1 MSKQNKAE
9 KNLAYKEKE
18 KMNMRKMNLREFA
31 EVVAALVNKNGIVCF
46 VDNHGDDGQIVLTC
60 QNGPTTIKSELN
72 SLWQAYNEDS
82 VDINHIAQAVTQAFT
97 EVMKNGSRTVANAA
111 TKKQPTMSS
120 VMPKTA
126 PQPKPQPQPQANTE
140 PEPQSLADLVNA
152 LFNNNEQKQP
162 KQQTAK
168 TGGSFAYVLKK
179 KEPAAPVNNGMSRE
193 YDPIEDVP
201 EDQREL
207 FNQALESLAKQ
218 FGIEGGMRKRMPM
231 RKEERNEKEEV
242 KNNILNNVLPLLIP
256 RIPRGVAEDCSDAV
270 GRDIFDMS
278 VVYYIDNDFI
288 KRTNLPADGTAVLSR
303 KVISDLDMS
312 EEELYEA
319 AVKNLT
325 KRVIIA
331 DGKDLV
337 SGKFPVRILSLSIDN
352 IEHGAAAILGN
363 NILHGIAEV
372 LKEDALIVA
381 PVLDSMSLIFPASK
395 VSAGDVEE
403 ANKNVLSNIDG
414 NILTD
419 EVYVYSKDD
428 DCLVAPAYKL

>member
-1 MSKQNKAE
+1 MGNK
-9 KNLAYKEKE
+9 LS
-18 KMNMRKMNLREFA
+18 LREFA
-31 EVVAALVNKNGIVCF
+31 EVVAALVNKNGVVCF

-60 QNGPTTIKSELN
+60 QNGPVTIKSELN
-72 SLWQAYNEDS
+72 TLWQTYNEGS
-82 VDINHIAQAVTQAFT
+82 ADINYIAQAVTQAFT
-97 EVMKNGSRTVANAA
+97 EIMKNGSQAVANAA

-120 VMPKTA
+120 VMPKTV

-140 PEPQSLADLVNA
+140 PEPQSIADLVNA
-152 LFNNNEQKQP
+152 LFNNKQKSP
-162 KQQTAK
+162 KPQTAK
-168 TGGSFAYVLKK
+168 VESNLADVLKK
-179 KEPAAPVNNGMSRE
+179 KKAAAPVNNGMSRE

-218 FGIEGGMRKRMPM
+218 FGIEGGMKKRMPM
-231 RKEERNEKEEV
+231 GKAERNEKEEV
-242 KNNILNNVLPLLIP
+242 KNSILNNVLPLLIP
-256 RIPRGVAEDCSDAV
+256 RIPRDVAEDCSDAV
-270 GRDIFDMS
+270 ERDIFDMS

-303 KVISDLDMS
+303 RVISDLNMS
-312 EEELYEA
+312 EEELYKA
-319 AVKNLT
+319 AIENLT
-325 KRVIIA
+325 RKVIIA

-337 SGKFPVRILSLSIDN
+337 SEKFPVRILALSIDN

-363 NILHGIAEV
+363 NILYGIAEV

-403 ANKNVLSNIDG
+403 ANKNVLSGIDE

-419 EVYVYSKDD
+419 EVYVYSKADN
-428 DCLVAPAYKL
+428 CLVAPAYNI

>member
-1 MSKQNKAE
+1 
-9 KNLAYKEKE
+9 
-18 KMNMRKMNLREFA
+18 MRKMNLREFA
-31 EVVAALVNKNGIVCF
+31 EVIATLVNKNGVVCF

-60 QNGPTTIKSELN
+60 QNGPATIKSELN
-72 SLWQAYNEDS
+72 TLWQAYNEGAI
-82 VDINHIAQAVTQAFT
+82 DINYIAQAVTQAFT
-97 EVMKNGSRTVANAA
+97 EVMKSGNQAVPNAA
-111 TKKQPTMSS
+111 VQKKPAMSS

-152 LFNNNEQKQP
+152 LFNSEQKQP

-168 TGGSFAYVLKK
+168 TEGSFADVLKK

-303 KVISDLDMS
+303 RVISDLDMT
-312 EEELYEA
+312 EEEIYDA
-319 AVKNLT
+319 AIENLT
-325 KRVIIA
+325 RKVTIA
-331 DGKDLV
+331 DSKDIV
-337 SGKFPVRILSLSIDN
+337 SDKFPVRILALSIDS

-363 NILHGIAEV
+363 NILYGIADA
-372 LKEDALIVA
+372 LKEEALIVA

-395 VSAGDVEE
+395 VSAGDVED
-403 ANKNVLSNIDG
+403 ANRNVLSGING

-419 EVYVYSKDD
+419 EVYLYSKNDN
-428 DCLVAPAYKL
+428 CLVAPAYKL

>member
-1 MSKQNKAE
+1 
-9 KNLAYKEKE
+9 
-18 KMNMRKMNLREFA
+18 MRKMNLREFA

-168 TGGSFAYVLKK
+168 TGGSFADVLKK

-242 KNNILNNVLPLLIP
+242 KNNILNNVPPLLIP

>member
-1 MSKQNKAE
+1 
-9 KNLAYKEKE
+9 
-18 KMNMRKMNLREFA
+18 MRKMNLREFA

-168 TGGSFAYVLKK
+168 TGGSFADVLKK

-419 EVYVYSKDD
+419 EVYVYSNDD

>member
-1 MSKQNKAE
+1 
-9 KNLAYKEKE
+9 
-18 KMNMRKMNLREFA
+18 MRKMNLREFA
-31 EVVAALVNKNGIVCF
+31 EVIAALVNKNGVVCF

-60 QNGPTTIKSELN
+60 QNGPATIKSELN
-72 SLWQAYNEDS
+72 TLWQAYNEGS

-97 EVMKNGSRTVANAA
+97 EVMKSGNQAVPNAA
-111 TKKQPTMSS
+111 VQKQPAMSS

-140 PEPQSLADLVNA
+140 PE
-152 LFNNNEQKQP
+152 
-162 KQQTAK
+162 
-168 TGGSFAYVLKK
+168 
-179 KEPAAPVNNGMSRE
+179 APVNNGMSRE
-193 YDPIEDVP
+193 YDPLEDVP

-207 FNQALESLAKQ
+207 FNQALENLAKQ

-231 RKEERNEKEEV
+231 GKEERNEKEEV

-278 VVYYIDNDFI
+278 VVYYMDNDFI
-288 KRTNLPADGTAVLSR
+288 KKTNLPADGTAVLSR

-312 EEELYEA
+312 EEEIYEA
-319 AVKNLT
+319 AIKNLT
-325 KRVIIA
+325 KKVIIA

-337 SGKFPVRILSLSIDN
+337 SEKFPVRILALSIDN

-363 NILHGIAEV
+363 NILYGIVDA
-372 LKEDALIVA
+372 LKEEALIVA

-395 VSAGDVEE
+395 VSAGDVED
-403 ANKNVLSNIDG
+403 ANRNVLSGING

-419 EVYVYSKDD
+419 EVYLYSKNDN
-428 DCLVAPAYKL
+428 CLVAPAYKL

>member
-18 KMNMRKMNLREFA
+18 KMNMKKMSLREFA
-31 EVVAALVNKNGIVCF
+31 EVVAALVNRNGVVCF

-60 QNGPTTIKSELN
+60 QNGPVTIKSELN
-72 SLWQAYNEDS
+72 TLWQTYNEGS
-82 VDINHIAQAVTQAFT
+82 VDISYIAQAVTQAFT
-97 EVMKNGSRTVANAA
+97 EVMKNGSRAVANAA
-111 TKKQPTMSS
+111 VQKQPAMSS

-126 PQPKPQPQPQANTE
+126 PQPKPQPQANTE

-168 TGGSFAYVLKK
+168 TEGSFTDVLKK
-179 KEPAAPVNNGMSRE
+179 KESAAPVNNGMSRE
-193 YDPIEDVP
+193 YDPLEDVP

-218 FGIEGGMRKRMPM
+218 FGIEGGMRKRTPM
-231 RKEERNEKEEV
+231 RKEERSEKEEV

-256 RIPRGVAEDCSDAV
+256 RIPRDVAEDCSDAV
-270 GRDIFDMS
+270 VRDIFDMS
-278 VVYYIDNDFI
+278 VVYYMDNDFI

-325 KRVIIA
+325 KKVIIA

-403 ANKNVLSNIDG
+403 ANRNVLSNIDG
-414 NILTD
+414 NVLTD

-428 DCLVAPAYKL
+428 NCLVAPAYKL

>member
-1 MSKQNKAE
+1 M
-9 KNLAYKEKE
+9 
-18 KMNMRKMNLREFA
+18 
-31 EVVAALVNKNGIVCF
+31 CF

-72 SLWQAYNEDS
+72 SLWQAYNEGS

-126 PQPKPQPQPQANTE
+126 PQPKPQPQANTE

-168 TGGSFAYVLKK
+168 TEGSFADVLKK

-256 RIPRGVAEDCSDAV
+256 RIPRDVAEGCSDAV

-288 KRTNLPADGTAVLSR
+288 KRTNQPADGTAVLSR
-303 KVISDLDMS
+303 RVISDLDMT
-312 EEELYEA
+312 EEEIYDA
-319 AVKNLT
+319 AIENLT
-325 KRVIIA
+325 RKVTIA
-331 DGKDLV
+331 DSKDIV
-337 SGKFPVRILSLSIDN
+337 SDKFPVRILALSIDS

-363 NILHGIAEV
+363 NILYGIADAM
-372 LKEDALIVA
+372 KEETLIVA
-381 PVLDSMSLIFPASK
+381 PILDSMSLIFPASK
-395 VSAGDVEE
+395 VSAGDVED
-403 ANKNVLSNIDG
+403 ANRNVLSGING

-419 EVYVYSKDD
+419 EVYLYSKNNN
-428 DCLVAPAYKL
+428 CLVAPAYKL

>member
-1 MSKQNKAE
+1 MNK
-9 KNLAYKEKE
+9 
-18 KMNMRKMNLREFA
+18 KMNLREFA
-31 EVVAALVNKNGIVCF
+31 EVVATLVNKNGVVCF
-46 VDNHGDDGQIVLTC
+46 VDNHGADGQIVLTC
-60 QNGPTTIKSELN
+60 QNGPATIKSELN
-72 SLWQAYNEDS
+72 TLWQAYNEGS
-82 VDINHIAQAVTQAFT
+82 IDINYIAQAVTQAFT
-97 EVMKNGSRTVANAA
+97 EVMKSGNKAVPNAA
-111 TKKQPTMSS
+111 VQKQQAMSS
-120 VMPKTA
+120 VMPKA
-126 PQPKPQPQPQANTE
+126 ALQPKPQPQPQANTE

-152 LFNNNEQKQP
+152 LFNSEQRQPKQP

-168 TGGSFAYVLKK
+168 TEGSFADVLKK
-179 KEPAAPVNNGMSRE
+179 KEPAAPINNGMSRE
-193 YDPIEDVP
+193 YDPLEDVP

-218 FGIEGGMRKRMPM
+218 FGIEGGMRKRMSM
-231 RKEERNEKEEV
+231 GKEERNEKEEV

-278 VVYYIDNDFI
+278 VVYYMDNDFI
-288 KRTNLPADGTAVLSR
+288 KKTNLPADGTAVLSR

-312 EEELYEA
+312 EEEIYEA
-319 AVKNLT
+319 AIKNLT
-325 KRVIIA
+325 KKVIIA

-337 SGKFPVRILSLSIDN
+337 SEKFPVRILALSIDG

-363 NILHGIAEV
+363 DILHGIAEA

-403 ANKNVLSNIDG
+403 ANRNILSSIDG

-428 DCLVAPAYKL
+428 NCLVAPAYKL

>member
-1 MSKQNKAE
+1 
-9 KNLAYKEKE
+9 
-18 KMNMRKMNLREFA
+18 MRKMNLREFA

-60 QNGPTTIKSELN
+60 QNGPVTIKSELN
-72 SLWQAYNEDS
+72 TLWQTYNEGS
-82 VDINHIAQAVTQAFT
+82 VDISYIAQAVTQAFT
-97 EVMKNGSRTVANAA
+97 EVMKNGSRAVANAA
-111 TKKQPTMSS
+111 VQKQPAMSS

-168 TGGSFAYVLKK
+168 TGGSFADVLKK

-372 LKEDALIVA
+372 LKEDALIVT

-403 ANKNVLSNIDG
+403 ANRNVLSNIDG
-414 NILTD
+414 NVLTD

-428 DCLVAPAYKL
+428 NCLVAPAYKL

>member
-1 MSKQNKAE
+1 MGNK
-9 KNLAYKEKE
+9 LS
-18 KMNMRKMNLREFA
+18 LREFA
-31 EVVAALVNKNGIVCF
+31 EVVAALVNKNGVVCF

-72 SLWQAYNEDS
+72 SLWQAYNEGS
-82 VDINHIAQAVTQAFT
+82 VDINYIAQAVTQAFT

-126 PQPKPQPQPQANTE
+126 PQPKPQPQPQPQANTE

-168 TGGSFAYVLKK
+168 TEGSFADVLKK

-193 YDPIEDVP
+193 YDPLEDVP

-231 RKEERNEKEEV
+231 GKAERNEKEEV
-242 KNNILNNVLPLLIP
+242 KNSILNNVLPLLIP
-256 RIPRGVAEDCSDAV
+256 RIPRDVAEDCSDAV
-270 GRDIFDMS
+270 GRNIFDMS

-303 KVISDLDMS
+303 RVISDLNMS
-312 EEELYEA
+312 EEELYKA
-319 AVKNLT
+319 AIENLT
-325 KRVIIA
+325 RKVIIA

-337 SGKFPVRILSLSIDN
+337 SEKFPVRILALSIDN

-363 NILHGIAEV
+363 NILYGIAEV

-381 PVLDSMSLIFPASK
+381 PVLDSMSLVFPASK

-403 ANKNVLSNIDG
+403 ANKNVLSGIDE

-419 EVYVYSKDD
+419 EVYVYSKADN
-428 DCLVAPAYKL
+428 CLVAPAYNI

>member
-1 MSKQNKAE
+1 
-9 KNLAYKEKE
+9 
-18 KMNMRKMNLREFA
+18 MRKMNLREFA
-31 EVVAALVNKNGIVCF
+31 EVIAALVNKNGVVCF

-60 QNGPTTIKSELN
+60 QNGPATIKSELN
-72 SLWQAYNEDS
+72 TLWQAYNEGAI
-82 VDINHIAQAVTQAFT
+82 DINYIAQAVTQAFT
-97 EVMKNGSRTVANAA
+97 EVMKSGNQAVPNAA
-111 TKKQPTMSS
+111 VQKQPAMSS

-168 TGGSFAYVLKK
+168 TEGSFADVLKK

-231 RKEERNEKEEV
+231 RNEKEEV

-256 RIPRGVAEDCSDAV
+256 RIPRDVAEDCSDAV

-303 KVISDLDMS
+303 RVISDLDMT
-312 EEELYEA
+312 EEEIYDA
-319 AVKNLT
+319 AIENLT
-325 KRVIIA
+325 RKVTIA
-331 DGKDLV
+331 DSKDIV
-337 SGKFPVRILSLSIDN
+337 SDKFPVRILALSIDS

-363 NILHGIAEV
+363 NILYGIADA
-372 LKEDALIVA
+372 LKEEALIVA

-403 ANKNVLSNIDG
+403 ANRNILSNIDG

-428 DCLVAPAYKL
+428 NCLVAPAYKL

>member
-1 MSKQNKAE
+1 
-9 KNLAYKEKE
+9 
-18 KMNMRKMNLREFA
+18 MRKMNLREFA
-31 EVVAALVNKNGIVCF
+31 EVVAALVNKNGVVCF

-60 QNGPTTIKSELN
+60 QNGPATIKSELN
-72 SLWQAYNEDS
+72 TLWQTYNEGS
-82 VDINHIAQAVTQAFT
+82 VDINYIAQAVTQAFT
-97 EVMKNGSRTVANAA
+97 EVMKNGSRAVANAA
-111 TKKQPTMSS
+111 VQKRPAMSS

-152 LFNNNEQKQP
+152 LFNSEQKQP
-162 KQQTAK
+162 NQQTAK
-168 TGGSFAYVLKK
+168 TEGSFADILKK
-179 KEPAAPVNNGMSRE
+179 KESAAPVNNGMSRE
-193 YDPIEDVP
+193 YDPLEDVP

-207 FNQALESLAKQ
+207 FNQALENLAKQ

-231 RKEERNEKEEV
+231 GKEERNEKEEV

-256 RIPRGVAEDCSDAV
+256 RLPRDVAEDCSDAV
-270 GRDIFDMS
+270 VRDIFDMS
-278 VVYYIDNDFI
+278 VVYYMDNDFI

-312 EEELYEA
+312 EEEIYEA

-325 KRVIIA
+325 KKVIIA

-419 EVYVYSKDD
+419 EVYVYSKADN
-428 DCLVAPAYKL
+428 CLVAPAYKL

>member
-1 MSKQNKAE
+1 
-9 KNLAYKEKE
+9 
-18 KMNMRKMNLREFA
+18 MRKMNLREFA

-60 QNGPTTIKSELN
+60 QNGPATIKSELN
-72 SLWQAYNEDS
+72 TLWQAYNEGS
-82 VDINHIAQAVTQAFT
+82 IDINYIAQAVTQAFT
-97 EVMKNGSRTVANAA
+97 EVMKSGSQAVANAA
-111 TKKQPTMSS
+111 QQKPAMSS

-126 PQPKPQPQPQANTE
+126 PQPKPQPKPQPQPQANTE

-168 TGGSFAYVLKK
+168 TEGSFADILKK
-179 KEPAAPVNNGMSRE
+179 KESAAPVNNGMSRE
-193 YDPIEDVP
+193 YDPLEDVP

-207 FNQALESLAKQ
+207 FSQALESLAKQ

-278 VVYYIDNDFI
+278 VVYYMDNDFI
-288 KRTNLPADGTAVLSR
+288 KKTNLPADGTAVLSR
-303 KVISDLDMS
+303 KVINDLDMT
-312 EEELYEA
+312 EEEIYDA
-319 AVKNLT
+319 AIENLT
-325 KRVIIA
+325 RKVTIA
-331 DGKDLV
+331 DSKDIV
-337 SGKFPVRILSLSIDN
+337 SDKFPVRILALSIDS

-363 NILHGIAEV
+363 NILYGIADA

-395 VSAGDVEE
+395 VSAGDVED
-403 ANKNVLSNIDG
+403 ANRNVLSGING

-419 EVYVYSKDD
+419 EVYLYSKNDN
-428 DCLVAPAYKL
+428 CLVAPAYKL

>member
-1 MSKQNKAE
+1 
-9 KNLAYKEKE
+9 
-18 KMNMRKMNLREFA
+18 MRKMSLREFA
-31 EVVAALVNKNGIVCF
+31 EVVAALVNKNGVVCF

-126 PQPKPQPQPQANTE
+126 PQPKPQPQANTE

-168 TGGSFAYVLKK
+168 TEGSFADVLKK

-231 RKEERNEKEEV
+231 GNAERNEKEEA
-242 KNNILNNVLPLLIP
+242 KNDILNNVLPLLIP
-256 RIPRGVAEDCSDAV
+256 RNAATGCSDAI
-270 GRDIFDMS
+270 RRNIFDMS
-278 VVYYIDNDFI
+278 VVYYMDKDFI
-288 KRTNLPADGTAVLSR
+288 KKTSLQTDGTAVLSR
-303 KVISDLDMS
+303 MVLSNLDMTEEEIYDAAIENLTRKVIIS
-312 EEELYEA
+312 
-319 AVKNLT
+319 
-325 KRVIIA
+325 

-337 SGKFPVRILSLSIDN
+337 SDKFPVRILALSIDE

-363 NILHGIAEV
+363 NILYGIAEV

-381 PVLDSMSLIFPASK
+381 PIFDSMSLIFPAST
-395 VSAGDVEE
+395 VSALNVKE
-403 ANKNVLSNIDG
+403 ATKNILSNVYMNE

-419 EVYVYSKDD
+419 EVYVYNKDNN
-428 DCLVAPAYKL
+428 CLVASAYNL

>member
-1 MSKQNKAE
+1 MGNK
-9 KNLAYKEKE
+9 LSL
-18 KMNMRKMNLREFA
+18 RKFA
-31 EVVAALVNKNGIVCF
+31 EIVAALVNKNGVVCF

-72 SLWQAYNEDS
+72 SLWQAYNEGS
-82 VDINHIAQAVTQAFT
+82 VDINYIAQAVTQAFT
-97 EVMKNGSRTVANAA
+97 EIMKNGSQAVANAA
-111 TKKQPTMSS
+111 AKKQPDMMSS

-126 PQPKPQPQPQANTE
+126 PQPKPQPQVNAE
-140 PEPQSLADLVNA
+140 PEPQSLADLVDA

-168 TGGSFAYVLKK
+168 TEGSFADVLKK

-193 YDPIEDVP
+193 YDPLEDVP
-201 EDQREL
+201 EDQKEL

>member
-1 MSKQNKAE
+1 
-9 KNLAYKEKE
+9 
-18 KMNMRKMNLREFA
+18 MRKMNLREFA
-31 EVVAALVNKNGIVCF
+31 EVIAALVNKNGVVCF

-60 QNGPTTIKSELN
+60 QNGPATIKSELN
-72 SLWQAYNEDS
+72 TLWQAYNEGAI
-82 VDINHIAQAVTQAFT
+82 DINYIAQAVTQAFT
-97 EVMKNGSRTVANAA
+97 EVMKSGNQAVPNAA
-111 TKKQPTMSS
+111 VQKQPAMSS

-126 PQPKPQPQPQANTE
+126 PQPKPQPQANTE

-168 TGGSFAYVLKK
+168 TEGSFADVLKK
-179 KEPAAPVNNGMSRE
+179 KAPAAPVNNGMSRE

-207 FNQALESLAKQ
+207 FNQTLESLAKQ

-256 RIPRGVAEDCSDAV
+256 RIPRDVAEDCSDAV

-303 KVISDLDMS
+303 RVISDLDMT
-312 EEELYEA
+312 EEEIYDA
-319 AVKNLT
+319 AIENLT
-325 KRVIIA
+325 RKVTIA
-331 DGKDLV
+331 DSKYIV
-337 SGKFPVRILSLSIDN
+337 SDKFPVRILALSIDS

-363 NILHGIAEV
+363 NILYGIADA
-372 LKEDALIVA
+372 LKEEALIVA

-395 VSAGDVEE
+395 VSAGDVED
-403 ANKNVLSNIDG
+403 ANRNVLSGING

-419 EVYVYSKDD
+419 EVYLYSKNDN
-428 DCLVAPAYKL
+428 CLVAPAYKL

>member
-1 MSKQNKAE
+1 MGNK
-9 KNLAYKEKE
+9 LS
-18 KMNMRKMNLREFA
+18 LREFA
-31 EVVAALVNKNGIVCF
+31 EVVAALVNKNGVVCF
-46 VDNHGDDGQIVLTC
+46 VYNHGDDGQIVLTC

-72 SLWQAYNEDS
+72 SLWQAYNEGS
-82 VDINHIAQAVTQAFT
+82 VDINYIAQAVTQAFT
-97 EVMKNGSRTVANAA
+97 EIMKNGSQAVANAA
-111 TKKQPTMSS
+111 AKKQPDMMSS

-126 PQPKPQPQPQANTE
+126 PQPKPQPQVNAE
-140 PEPQSLADLVNA
+140 PEPQSLADLVDA

-168 TGGSFAYVLKK
+168 TEGSFADVLKK

-193 YDPIEDVP
+193 YDPLEDVP
-201 EDQREL
+201 EDQKEL

-231 RKEERNEKEEV
+231 RKAERNEKEEV

-256 RIPRGVAEDCSDAV
+256 RIPKDVAEDCSDAV

-278 VVYYIDNDFI
+278 VVYYMDNDFI

-303 KVISDLDMS
+303 RVISDLDMT
-312 EEELYEA
+312 EEEIYDA
-319 AVKNLT
+319 AIENLT
-325 KRVIIA
+325 RKVTIA
-331 DGKDLV
+331 DSKDIV
-337 SGKFPVRILSLSIDN
+337 SDKFPVRILALSIDS

-363 NILHGIAEV
+363 NILYGIADA
-372 LKEDALIVA
+372 LKEEALIVA

-395 VSAGDVEE
+395 VSAGDVED
-403 ANKNVLSNIDG
+403 ANRNVLSGING

-419 EVYVYSKDD
+419 EVYLYSKNDN
-428 DCLVAPAYKL
+428 CLVAPAYKL

>member
-1 MSKQNKAE
+1 
-9 KNLAYKEKE
+9 
-18 KMNMRKMNLREFA
+18 MRKMSLREFA
-31 EVVAALVNKNGIVCF
+31 EVVAALVNKNGVVCF

-60 QNGPTTIKSELN
+60 QNGPVTIKSELN
-72 SLWQAYNEDS
+72 TLWQTYNEGS
-82 VDINHIAQAVTQAFT
+82 ADINYIAQAVTQAFT
-97 EVMKNGSRTVANAA
+97 EIMKNGSQAVANAA

-120 VMPKTA
+120 VMPKTV

-140 PEPQSLADLVNA
+140 PEPQSIADLVNT
-152 LFNNNEQKQP
+152 LFNNKQKSP
-162 KQQTAK
+162 KPQTAK
-168 TGGSFAYVLKK
+168 VESNLADVLKK
-179 KEPAAPVNNGMSRE
+179 KKTAAPVNNGMSRE

-218 FGIEGGMRKRMPM
+218 FGIEGGMKKRMPM
-231 RKEERNEKEEV
+231 GKAERNEKEEV
-242 KNNILNNVLPLLIP
+242 KNSILNNVLPLLIP
-256 RIPRGVAEDCSDAV
+256 RIPRDVAEDCSDAV
-270 GRDIFDMS
+270 ERDIFDMS

-303 KVISDLDMS
+303 RVISDLNMS
-312 EEELYEA
+312 EEELYKA
-319 AVKNLT
+319 AIENLT
-325 KRVIIA
+325 RKVIIA

-337 SGKFPVRILSLSIDN
+337 SEKFPVRILALSIDN

-363 NILHGIAEV
+363 NILYGIAEV

-403 ANKNVLSNIDG
+403 ANKNVLSGIDE

-419 EVYVYSKDD
+419 EVYVYSKADN
-428 DCLVAPAYKL
+428 CLVAPAYNI

>member
-1 MSKQNKAE
+1 MGNK
-9 KNLAYKEKE
+9 LS
-18 KMNMRKMNLREFA
+18 LREFA
-31 EVVAALVNKNGIVCF
+31 QIIAALVNKNGVVCF

-72 SLWQAYNEDS
+72 SLWQAYNEGS
-82 VDINHIAQAVTQAFT
+82 VDINYIAQAVTQAFT

-152 LFNNNEQKQP
+152 LFNNKQKSP
-162 KQQTAK
+162 KPQTAK
-168 TGGSFAYVLKK
+168 VESNLADVLKK
-179 KEPAAPVNNGMSRE
+179 KKTAAPVNNGMSRE

-218 FGIEGGMRKRMPM
+218 FGIEGGMKKRMPM
-231 RKEERNEKEEV
+231 GKAERNEKEEV
-242 KNNILNNVLPLLIP
+242 KNSILNNVLPLLIP
-256 RIPRGVAEDCSDAV
+256 RIPRDVAEDCSDAV
-270 GRDIFDMS
+270 ERDIFDMS

-303 KVISDLDMS
+303 RVISDLNMS
-312 EEELYEA
+312 EEELYKA
-319 AVKNLT
+319 AIENLT
-325 KRVIIA
+325 RKVIIA

-337 SGKFPVRILSLSIDN
+337 SEKFPVRILALSIDN
-352 IEHGAAAILGN
+352 IEHGAAAIL
-363 NILHGIAEV
+363 
-372 LKEDALIVA
+372 
-381 PVLDSMSLIFPASK
+381 
-395 VSAGDVEE
+395 
-403 ANKNVLSNIDG
+403 
-414 NILTD
+414 
-419 EVYVYSKDD
+419 
-428 DCLVAPAYKL
+428 

>member
-1 MSKQNKAE
+1 MGNK
-9 KNLAYKEKE
+9 LS
-18 KMNMRKMNLREFA
+18 LREFA
-31 EVVAALVNKNGIVCF
+31 QIIAALVNKNGVVCF

-72 SLWQAYNEDS
+72 SLWQAYNEGS
-82 VDINHIAQAVTQAFT
+82 VDINYIAQAVTQAFT
-97 EVMKNGSRTVANAA
+97 EIMKNGSQAVANAA
-111 TKKQPTMSS
+111 AKKQPDMMSS

-126 PQPKPQPQPQANTE
+126 PQPKPQPQVNAE
-140 PEPQSLADLVNA
+140 PEPQSLADLVDA

-168 TGGSFAYVLKK
+168 TEGSFADVLKK

-256 RIPRGVAEDCSDAV
+256 RIPRDVAEDCSDAV

-303 KVISDLDMS
+303 RVISDLDMT
-312 EEELYEA
+312 EEEIYDA
-319 AVKNLT
+319 AIENLT
-325 KRVIIA
+325 RKVTIA
-331 DGKDLV
+331 DSKDIV
-337 SGKFPVRILSLSIDN
+337 SDKFPVRILALSIDS

-363 NILHGIAEV
+363 NILYGIADA
-372 LKEDALIVA
+372 LKEEALIVA

-403 ANKNVLSNIDG
+403 ANRNILSNIDG
-414 NILTD
+414 NILT
-419 EVYVYSKDD
+419 
-428 DCLVAPAYKL
+428 

>member
-1 MSKQNKAE
+1 
-9 KNLAYKEKE
+9 
-18 KMNMRKMNLREFA
+18 MRKMNLREFA

-72 SLWQAYNEDS
+72 SLWQAYNEGS

-97 EVMKNGSRTVANAA
+97 EVMKNGSRAVTNAA

-126 PQPKPQPQPQANTE
+126 PQPKPQPQPQANTK

-168 TGGSFAYVLKK
+168 TEGSFADVLKK
-179 KEPAAPVNNGMSRE
+179 KEPTAPVNNGMSRE

-256 RIPRGVAEDCSDAV
+256 RIPRDVAEDCSDAV

-303 KVISDLDMS
+303 RVISDLDMTES
-312 EEELYEA
+312 EALK
-319 AVKNLT
+319 VKDTTVEDIRFIVSEGVT
-325 KRVIIA
+325 KVYITDS
-331 DGKDLV
+331 DGLRYKVEVNDTNE
-337 SGKFPVRILSLSIDN
+337 D
-352 IEHGAAAILGN
+352 ILGFLDVADRIRVEYLETEIVN
-363 NILHGIAEV
+363 VIKDISIL
-372 LKEDALIVA
+372 
-381 PVLDSMSLIFPASK
+381 
-395 VSAGDVEE
+395 VE
-403 ANKNVLSNIDG
+403 
-414 NILTD
+414 
-419 EVYVYSKDD
+419 
-428 DCLVAPAYKL
+428 

>member
-1 MSKQNKAE
+1 
-9 KNLAYKEKE
+9 
-18 KMNMRKMNLREFA
+18 MRKMNLREFA
-31 EVVAALVNKNGIVCF
+31 EVVAALVNKNGVVCF

-60 QNGPTTIKSELN
+60 QNGLETIKSELN
-72 SLWQAYNEDS
+72 TLWQAYNEGS
-82 VDINHIAQAVTQAFT
+82 IDINYIAQAVTQAFT
-97 EVMKNGSRTVANAA
+97 EVMKSGSRAVTNAA
-111 TKKQPTMSS
+111 AQKRPAMSS

-152 LFNNNEQKQP
+152 LFNSEQKQP

-168 TGGSFAYVLKK
+168 TEGSFADILKK
-179 KEPAAPVNNGMSRE
+179 KETAAPVNNGMSRE
-193 YDPIEDVP
+193 YDPLEDVP

-256 RIPRGVAEDCSDAV
+256 RIPRDVAEDCSDAV

-303 KVISDLDMS
+303 RVISDLDMT
-312 EEELYEA
+312 EEEIYDA
-319 AVKNLT
+319 AIENLT
-325 KRVIIA
+325 RKVTIA
-331 DGKDLV
+331 DSKDIV
-337 SGKFPVRILSLSIDN
+337 SDKFPVRILALSIDS

-363 NILHGIAEV
+363 NILYGIADAM
-372 LKEDALIVA
+372 KEEALIVA

-395 VSAGDVEE
+395 VSAGDVED
-403 ANKNVLSNIDG
+403 ANRNVLSGING

-419 EVYVYSKDD
+419 EVYLYSKNDN
-428 DCLVAPAYKL
+428 CLVAPAYKL

>member
-1 MSKQNKAE
+1 MGNK
-9 KNLAYKEKE
+9 LS
-18 KMNMRKMNLREFA
+18 LREFA
-31 EVVAALVNKNGIVCF
+31 QIIAALVNKNGVVCF

-60 QNGPTTIKSELN
+60 QNGPTTIKSELS
-72 SLWQAYNEDS
+72 SLWQAYNEGS

-97 EVMKNGSRTVANAA
+97 EVMKNGSRAVANAA

-152 LFNNNEQKQP
+152 LFNNKQKSP
-162 KQQTAK
+162 KPQTAK
-168 TGGSFAYVLKK
+168 VESNLADVLKK

-256 RIPRGVAEDCSDAV
+256 RIPRDVAEDCSDAV

-278 VVYYIDNDFI
+278 VVYYMDI
-288 KRTNLPADGTAVLSR
+288 KKTNLPADGTAVLSR
-303 KVISDLDMS
+303 RVISDLDMT
-312 EEELYEA
+312 EEEIYDA
-319 AVKNLT
+319 AIENLT
-325 KRVIIA
+325 RKVTIA
-331 DGKDLV
+331 DSKDIV
-337 SGKFPVRILSLSIDN
+337 SDKFPVRILALSIDS

-363 NILHGIAEV
+363 NILYGIADA
-372 LKEDALIVA
+372 LKEEALIVA

-395 VSAGDVEE
+395 VSAGDVED
-403 ANKNVLSNIDG
+403 ANRNVLSGING

-419 EVYVYSKDD
+419 EVYLYSKNNN
-428 DCLVAPAYKL
+428 CLVAPAYKL

>member
-1 MSKQNKAE
+1 MGNK
-9 KNLAYKEKE
+9 LS
-18 KMNMRKMNLREFA
+18 LREFA
-31 EVVAALVNKNGIVCF
+31 EVVAALVNKNGVVCF

-72 SLWQAYNEDS
+72 SLWQAYNEGS
-82 VDINHIAQAVTQAFT
+82 VDINYIAQAVTQAFT

-126 PQPKPQPQPQANTE
+126 PQPKPQPQPQPQANTE

-168 TGGSFAYVLKK
+168 TEGSFADVLKK

-193 YDPIEDVP
+193 YDPLEDVP

-231 RKEERNEKEEV
+231 GKAERNEKEEV
-242 KNNILNNVLPLLIP
+242 KNSILNNVLPLLIP
-256 RIPRGVAEDCSDAV
+256 RIPRDVAEDCSDAV
-270 GRDIFDMS
+270 GRNIFDMS

-303 KVISDLDMS
+303 RVISDLNMS
-312 EEELYEA
+312 EEELYKA
-319 AVKNLT
+319 AIENLT
-325 KRVIIA
+325 RKVIIA

-337 SGKFPVRILSLSIDN
+337 SEKFPVRILALSIDN

-363 NILHGIAEV
+363 NILYGIAEV

-403 ANKNVLSNIDG
+403 ANKNVLSGIDE

-419 EVYVYSKDD
+419 EVYVYSKADN
-428 DCLVAPAYKL
+428 CLVAPAYNI

>member
-1 MSKQNKAE
+1 MGNK
-9 KNLAYKEKE
+9 LS
-18 KMNMRKMNLREFA
+18 LREFA
-31 EVVAALVNKNGIVCF
+31 EVVAALVNKNGVVCF
-46 VDNHGDDGQIVLTC
+46 VYNHGDDGQIVLTC

-72 SLWQAYNEDS
+72 SLWQAYNEGS
-82 VDINHIAQAVTQAFT
+82 VDINYIAQAVTQAFT

-168 TGGSFAYVLKK
+168 TEGSFADVLKK

-193 YDPIEDVP
+193 YDPLEDVP

-231 RKEERNEKEEV
+231 GKAERNEKEEV
-242 KNNILNNVLPLLIP
+242 KNSILNNVLPLLIP
-256 RIPRGVAEDCSDAV
+256 RIPRDVAEGCSDAV

-288 KRTNLPADGTAVLSR
+288 KRTNQPADGTAVLSR
-303 KVISDLDMS
+303 RVISDLDMT
-312 EEELYEA
+312 EEEIYDA
-319 AVKNLT
+319 AIENLT
-325 KRVIIA
+325 RKVTIA
-331 DGKDLV
+331 DSKDIV
-337 SGKFPVRILSLSIDN
+337 SDKFPVRILALSIDS

-363 NILHGIAEV
+363 NILYGIADAM
-372 LKEDALIVA
+372 KEEALIVA
-381 PVLDSMSLIFPASK
+381 PILDSMSLIFPASK
-395 VSAGDVEE
+395 VSAGAVED
-403 ANKNVLSNIDG
+403 ANRNVLSDING

-419 EVYVYSKDD
+419 EVYLYSKNNN
-428 DCLVAPAYKL
+428 CLVAPAYKL

>member
-1 MSKQNKAE
+1 M
-9 KNLAYKEKE
+9 
-18 KMNMRKMNLREFA
+18 KMNLREFA
-31 EVVAALVNKNGIVCF
+31 TLVAALVNKNGVVWF
-46 VDNHGDDGQIVLTC
+46 VDNHGADGQIVLTC

-72 SLWQAYNEDS
+72 SLWQAYNEGS

-126 PQPKPQPQPQANTE
+126 PQPKPQPQANTE
-140 PEPQSLADLVNA
+140 PEPKSLADLVNA

-162 KQQTAK
+162 KQQTVK
-168 TGGSFAYVLKK
+168 TEGSFADVLKK

-256 RIPRGVAEDCSDAV
+256 RIPRDVAEGCSDAV

-288 KRTNLPADGTAVLSR
+288 KRTNQPADGTAVLSR
-303 KVISDLDMS
+303 RVISDLDMT
-312 EEELYEA
+312 EEEIYDA
-319 AVKNLT
+319 AIENLT
-325 KRVIIA
+325 RKVTIA
-331 DGKDLV
+331 DSKDIV
-337 SGKFPVRILSLSIDN
+337 SDKFPVRILALSIDS

-363 NILHGIAEV
+363 NILYGIADAM
-372 LKEDALIVA
+372 KEETLIVA
-381 PVLDSMSLIFPASK
+381 PILDSMSLIFPASK
-395 VSAGDVEE
+395 VSAGDVED
-403 ANKNVLSNIDG
+403 ANRNVLSGING

-419 EVYVYSKDD
+419 EVYLYSKNNN
-428 DCLVAPAYKL
+428 CLVAPAYKL

>member
-1 MSKQNKAE
+1 MGNK
-9 KNLAYKEKE
+9 LS
-18 KMNMRKMNLREFA
+18 LREFA
-31 EVVAALVNKNGIVCF
+31 EVVAALVNKNGVVCF

-72 SLWQAYNEDS
+72 SLWQAYNEGS
-82 VDINHIAQAVTQAFT
+82 ADINYIAQAVTQAFT

-126 PQPKPQPQPQANTE
+126 PQPKPQPQPQPQANTE

-168 TGGSFAYVLKK
+168 TEGSFADVLKK

-193 YDPIEDVP
+193 YDPLEDVP

-231 RKEERNEKEEV
+231 GKAERNEKEEV
-242 KNNILNNVLPLLIP
+242 KNSILNNVLPLLIP
-256 RIPRGVAEDCSDAV
+256 RIPRDVAEDCSDAV
-270 GRDIFDMS
+270 GRNIFDMS

-288 KRTNLPADGTAVLSR
+288 KRTNLPADGTAVLAR
-303 KVISDLDMS
+303 RVISDLNMS
-312 EEELYEA
+312 EEELYKA
-319 AVKNLT
+319 AIENLT
-325 KRVIIA
+325 RKVIIA

-337 SGKFPVRILSLSIDN
+337 SEKFPVRILALSIDN

-363 NILHGIAEV
+363 NILYGIAEV

-381 PVLDSMSLIFPASK
+381 PVLDSMSLVFPASK

-403 ANKNVLSNIDG
+403 ANKNVLSGIDE

-419 EVYVYSKDD
+419 EVYVYSKADN
-428 DCLVAPAYKL
+428 CLVAPAYNI

>member
-1 MSKQNKAE
+1 
-9 KNLAYKEKE
+9 
-18 KMNMRKMNLREFA
+18 MRKMNLREFA
-31 EVVAALVNKNGIVCF
+31 EVIAALVNKNGVVCF

-60 QNGPTTIKSELN
+60 QNGPATIKSELN
-72 SLWQAYNEDS
+72 TLWQAYNEGAI
-82 VDINHIAQAVTQAFT
+82 DINYIAQAVTQAFT
-97 EVMKNGSRTVANAA
+97 EVMKSGNQAVPNAA
-111 TKKQPTMSS
+111 VQKQPAMSS

-126 PQPKPQPQPQANTE
+126 PQPKPQPQVNAE
-140 PEPQSLADLVNA
+140 PEPQSLANLVDA

-168 TGGSFAYVLKK
+168 TEGSFADVLKK

-193 YDPIEDVP
+193 YDPLEDVP
-201 EDQREL
+201 EDQKEL

-231 RKEERNEKEEV
+231 RKAERNEKEEV

-256 RIPRGVAEDCSDAV
+256 RIPKDVAEDCSDAV

-278 VVYYIDNDFI
+278 VVYYMDNDFI

-303 KVISDLDMS
+303 RVISDLDMT
-312 EEELYEA
+312 EEEIYDA
-319 AVKNLT
+319 AIENLT
-325 KRVIIA
+325 RKVTIA
-331 DGKDLV
+331 DSKDIV
-337 SGKFPVRILSLSIDN
+337 SDKFPVRILALSIDS

-363 NILHGIAEV
+363 NILYGIADA
-372 LKEDALIVA
+372 LKEEALIVA

-395 VSAGDVEE
+395 VSAGDVED
-403 ANKNVLSNIDG
+403 ANRNVLSGING

-419 EVYVYSKDD
+419 EIYLYSKNDN
-428 DCLVAPAYKL
+428 CLVAPAYKL

>member
-1 MSKQNKAE
+1 MGNK
-9 KNLAYKEKE
+9 LS
-18 KMNMRKMNLREFA
+18 LREFA
-31 EVVAALVNKNGIVCF
+31 EVVAALVNKNGVVCF

-72 SLWQAYNEDS
+72 SLWQAYNEGS
-82 VDINHIAQAVTQAFT
+82 VDINYIAQAVTQAFT

-168 TGGSFAYVLKK
+168 TEGSFADVLKK

-193 YDPIEDVP
+193 YDPLEDVP

-231 RKEERNEKEEV
+231 GKAERNEKEEV
-242 KNNILNNVLPLLIP
+242 KNSILNNVLPLLIP
-256 RIPRGVAEDCSDAV
+256 RIPRDVAEGCSDAV

-288 KRTNLPADGTAVLSR
+288 KRTNQPADGTAVLSR
-303 KVISDLDMS
+303 RVISDLDMT
-312 EEELYEA
+312 EEEIYDA
-319 AVKNLT
+319 AIENLT
-325 KRVIIA
+325 RKVTIA
-331 DGKDLV
+331 DSKDIV
-337 SGKFPVRILSLSIDN
+337 SDKFPVRILALSIDS

-363 NILHGIAEV
+363 NILYRIADAM
-372 LKEDALIVA
+372 KEEALIVA
-381 PVLDSMSLIFPASK
+381 PILDSMSLIFPASK
-395 VSAGDVEE
+395 VSAGDVED
-403 ANKNVLSNIDG
+403 ANRNVLSDING

-419 EVYVYSKDD
+419 EVYLYSKNNN
-428 DCLVAPAYKL
+428 CLVAPAYKL

>member
-1 MSKQNKAE
+1 MGNK
-9 KNLAYKEKE
+9 LS
-18 KMNMRKMNLREFA
+18 LREFA
-31 EVVAALVNKNGIVCF
+31 QIIAALVNKNGVVCF

-60 QNGPTTIKSELN
+60 QNGPTTIKSELS
-72 SLWQAYNEDS
+72 SLWQAYNEGS

-97 EVMKNGSRTVANAA
+97 EVMKNGSRAVANAA

-152 LFNNNEQKQP
+152 LFNNKQKSP
-162 KQQTAK
+162 KPQTAK
-168 TGGSFAYVLKK
+168 VESNLADVLKK

-256 RIPRGVAEDCSDAV
+256 RIPRDVAEDCSDAV

-278 VVYYIDNDFI
+278 VVYYMDI
-288 KRTNLPADGTAVLSR
+288 KKTNLPADGTAVLSR
-303 KVISDLDMS
+303 RVISDLDMT
-312 EEELYEA
+312 EEEIYDA
-319 AVKNLT
+319 AIENLT
-325 KRVIIA
+325 RKVTIA
-331 DGKDLV
+331 DSKDIV
-337 SGKFPVRILSLSIDN
+337 SDKFPVRILALSIDS

-363 NILHGIAEV
+363 NILYGIADA
-372 LKEDALIVA
+372 LKEEALIVA

-395 VSAGDVEE
+395 VSAGDVED
-403 ANKNVLSNIDG
+403 ANRNVLSGING

-419 EVYVYSKDD
+419 EVYLYSKNDN
-428 DCLVAPAYKL
+428 CLVAPAYKL

>member
-1 MSKQNKAE
+1 MGNK
-9 KNLAYKEKE
+9 LS
-18 KMNMRKMNLREFA
+18 LREFA
-31 EVVAALVNKNGIVCF
+31 EVVAALVNKNGVVCF

-72 SLWQAYNEDS
+72 SLWQAYNEGS
-82 VDINHIAQAVTQAFT
+82 VDINYIAQAVTQAFT

-126 PQPKPQPQPQANTE
+126 PQPKPQPQPQPQANTE

-168 TGGSFAYVLKK
+168 TEGSFADVLKK

-193 YDPIEDVP
+193 YDPLEDVP

-231 RKEERNEKEEV
+231 GKAERNEKEEV
-242 KNNILNNVLPLLIP
+242 KNSILNNVLPLLIP
-256 RIPRGVAEDCSDAV
+256 MIPRDVAEDCSDAV
-270 GRDIFDMS
+270 GRNIFDMS

-303 KVISDLDMS
+303 RVISDLNMS
-312 EEELYEA
+312 EEELYKA
-319 AVKNLT
+319 AIENLT
-325 KRVIIA
+325 RKVIIA

-337 SGKFPVRILSLSIDN
+337 SEKFPVRILALSIDN

-363 NILHGIAEV
+363 NILYGIAEV

-381 PVLDSMSLIFPASK
+381 PVLDSMSLVFPASK

-403 ANKNVLSNIDG
+403 ANKNVLSGIDE

-419 EVYVYSKDD
+419 EVYVYSKADN
-428 DCLVAPAYKL
+428 CLVAPAYNI

>member
-1 MSKQNKAE
+1 
-9 KNLAYKEKE
+9 
-18 KMNMRKMNLREFA
+18 MRKMNLREFA

-168 TGGSFAYVLKK
+168 TGGSFADVLKK

-337 SGKFPVRILSLSIDN
+337 SEKFPVRILALSIDN

-363 NILHGIAEV
+363 SILYGIAEV

-403 ANKNVLSNIDG
+403 ANRNILSNIDG

-428 DCLVAPAYKL
+428 NCLVAPAYKL

>member
-1 MSKQNKAE
+1 
-9 KNLAYKEKE
+9 
-18 KMNMRKMNLREFA
+18 MRKMNLREFA
-31 EVVAALVNKNGIVCF
+31 EVIAALVNKNGVVCF

-60 QNGPTTIKSELN
+60 QNGPATIKSELN
-72 SLWQAYNEDS
+72 TLWQAYNES
-82 VDINHIAQAVTQAFT
+82 AIDINYIAQAVTQAFT
-97 EVMKNGSRTVANAA
+97 EVMKSGNQAVPNAA
-111 TKKQPTMSS
+111 VQKQPAMSS

-152 LFNNNEQKQP
+152 LFNSEQRQPKQP

-168 TGGSFAYVLKK
+168 TEGSFADVLKK
-179 KEPAAPVNNGMSRE
+179 KEPEAPVNNGMSRE
-193 YDPIEDVP
+193 YDPLEDVP

-207 FNQALESLAKQ
+207 FNQALENLAKQ

-231 RKEERNEKEEV
+231 GKEERNEKKEV

-278 VVYYIDNDFI
+278 VVYYMDNDFI
-288 KRTNLPADGTAVLSR
+288 KKTNLPADGTAVLSR